1 MNRKNKKNKK
11 TLWIGCLLALLL
23 ISVFGIPRQTEAA
36 NSKKISSYSVTI
48 NNKNVKKKKYTMNT
62 GSTAQLRTTV
72 KPAQALKSVSYK
84 SSSSKVAKVDKKG
97 NITALKK
104 GMTKITITLK
114 AKNGKKQSTWV
125 KVKVNGTDTSKIQSY
140 AVTNEEKNASK
151 KTLKL
156 EKGKTTALK
165 VAIQPASA
173 RKSVSYKTSNKKIA
187 TVSGSGK
194 IKAKK
199 EGTAKITIT
208 IKAKNGKKYT
218 TWVKIK
224 VVKVNNT
231 RITGY
236 TVTSAGNNVDKQRLT
251 LDKGDSTKI
260 DVAVTPAV
268 AAKSIVMTSDNP
280 AAVGVDN
287 AGNIS
292 ARAAGNA
299 RITITMTP
307 KEGAVQT
314 TYVDVSVME
323 VIKYCLLMEKGTTS
337 PVQPDGFNGNLT
349 ATSSNPAIINV
360 VSGNTLHANAYGT
373 CEVIVTGMNQ
383 RAYITMTVP
392 DVSNSDSGAQLSLP
406 SMNSGWHTFTVFKQ
420 AARTYNEYSE
430 FLAGHGCA
438 NCTLTNMIRA
448 YAPAFATATPDTVIA
463 TIERQVAG
471 EEAWTENHVTKA
483 PDDQSPLSMYGISQ
497 ILSAA
502 GVRNTYVTKFNSN
515 MRDSSDGNAAADI
528 IAHLKTGNPVVFEAR
543 DYNRYTGQA
552 DGRWTKNYH
561 TLSLLGYFVDG
572 RVLLTDTAGR
582 GWYKPS
588 NGYYGGQRFKIV
600 DLKDPMSHMFSCENK
615 PNTIYFKG
623 TSKAGGYI
631 KVNP

>member
-1 MNRKNKKNKK
+1 MNRKNKK

-23 ISVFGIPRQTEAA
+23 ISVFGMPRQTEAA

-62 GSTAQLRTTV
+62 GSAAQLRTTV

-140 AVTNEEKNASK
+140 AVTNEEKNAKK

-236 TVTSAGNNVDKQRLT
+236 TVTSVGNNVDKQRLT

-307 KEGAVQT
+307 KEGTVQT

-349 ATSSNPAIINV
+349 AASSNPAIINV

-392 DVSNSDSGAQLSLP
+392 DVSNSASGAQLSLP

-448 YAPAFATATPDTVIA
+448 YAPAYATATPDSVIA

-543 DYNRYTGQA
+543 DYNRYTGQS

-623 TSKAGGYI
+623 TTKAGGYI

>member
-1 MNRKNKKNKK
+1 MNRTKRK
-11 TLWIGCLLALLL
+11 TLWLLSLLVL
-23 ISVFGIPRQTEAA
+23 LVLPVFAMPRQAEAA
-36 NSKKISSYSVTI
+36 NNKKISSYSVTI
-48 NNKNVKKKKYTMNT
+48 NNKNVKKKKYTMNSGT
-62 GSTAQLRTTV
+62 SVAIKTTV
-72 KPAQALKSVSYK
+72 KPAQALKSVTYK
-84 SSSSKVAKVDKKG
+84 SGNSKVAKVDKQG

-104 GMTKITITLK
+104 GVVKITITLK

-125 KVKVNGTDTSKIQSY
+125 KVQVNGVDTSKIKTY
-140 AVTNEEKNASK
+140 AVTNDGNNAKK
-151 KTLKL
+151 KTITL
-156 EKGKTTALK
+156 EKGKNTYLK
-165 VAIQPASA
+165 VDVNPTQA
-173 RKSVSYKTSNKKIA
+173 RKSVSFKSSNKKIA
-187 TVSGSGK
+187 TVNGSGK
-194 IKAKK
+194 ITAKK
-199 EGTAKITIT
+199 EGTAKLTVTIRPRSGKT
-208 IKAKNGKKYT
+208 IT
-218 TWVKIK
+218 TWVK
-224 VVKVNNT
+224 VKVIKINTT

-236 TVTSAGNNVDKQRLT
+236 SVTSGGANVDKQRLT
-251 LDKGDSTKI
+251 LDKGDSAKV

-268 AAKSIVMTSDNP
+268 ALKSLTFSSDNP
-280 AAVGVDN
+280 AVGVDG

-292 ARAAGNA
+292 AISAGNA
-299 RITITMTP
+299 RITIQMTP

-323 VIKYCLLMEKGTTS
+323 VVKYCLLMEKGTTCD
-337 PVQPDGFNGNLT
+337 VRPDGFGGTLT

-360 VSGNTLHANAYGT
+360 PYGNTLHANAYGT
-373 CEVIVTGMNQ
+373 CEIVVTGTNQ

-392 DVSNSDSGAQLSLP
+392 DVSAEASGSSLSLP

-420 AARTYNEYSE
+420 AARTYGDYSE
-430 FLAGHGCA
+430 FLAKHGCA
-438 NCTLTNMIRA
+438 NCTLTNMLRA

-463 TIERQVAG
+463 GIERQVAG
-471 EEAWTENHVTKA
+471 EEAWTENHVTKEMA
-483 PDDQSPLSMYGISQ
+483 DQSPVSMYGISQ

-502 GVRNTYVTKFNSN
+502 GVRNTYVWKFNSS
-515 MRDSSDGNAAADI
+515 MRDSNDADATADI

-543 DYNRYTGQA
+543 DYNRYTGSS
-552 DGRWTKNYH
+552 DGRWTNNYH

-600 DLKDPMSHMFSCENK
+600 DLKDPMSHMFSCENN

-623 TSKAGGYI
+623 TTKAGGYI

>member
-1 MNRKNKKNKK
+1 MNRKNKK

-23 ISVFGIPRQTEAA
+23 ISVFGMPRQTEAA

-62 GSTAQLRTTV
+62 GSVAQLRTTV

-125 KVKVNGTDTSKIQSY
+125 KIKVNGTDTSKIQSY
-140 AVTNEEKNASK
+140 AVTNEEKNAKK

-260 DVAVTPAV
+260 DVAVTPA
-268 AAKSIVMTSDNP
+268 AAVKSIVMTSDNP
-280 AAVGVDN
+280 TAVGVDN

-307 KEGAVQT
+307 KEGAVKT

-337 PVQPDGFNGNLT
+337 PVRPDGFNGDLT

-360 VSGNTLHANAYGT
+360 VSGNTLHANTYGT

-406 SMNSGWHTFTVFKQ
+406 SMNSGWHTFTVFRQ
-420 AARTYNEYSE
+420 AARTYGEYSE

-448 YAPAFATATPDTVIA
+448 YAPAYATATPDSVIA

-471 EEAWTENHVTKA
+471 EEAWTENHVTKV
-483 PDDQSPLSMYGISQ
+483 PDKQSPLSMYGISQ

-543 DYNRYTGQA
+543 DYNRYTGQP

-572 RVLLTDTAGR
+572 RVLLTDTASR

-623 TSKAGGYI
+623 TTRAGGYI

>member
-1 MNRKNKKNKK
+1 MNRKNKK

-23 ISVFGIPRQTEAA
+23 ISVFGMPRQTEAA

-62 GSTAQLRTTV
+62 GRVAHLRTTV
-72 KPAQALKSVSYK
+72 KPVKALKSVSYK

-125 KVKVNGTDTSKIQSY
+125 KVKVKGTDTSKIQSY
-140 AVTNEEKNASK
+140 AVTNKEKNAKK

-199 EGTAKITIT
+199 EGTAKLTIT
-208 IKAKNGKKYT
+208 INAKNGKNYT

-392 DVSNSDSGAQLSLP
+392 DVSNSASGAQLSLP
-406 SMNSGWHTFTVFKQ
+406 SMNSGWHTFTVFRQ
-420 AARTYNEYSE
+420 AARTYGEYSE

-448 YAPAFATATPDTVIA
+448 YAPAYATATPDSVIA

-471 EEAWTENHVTKA
+471 EEAWTENHVTKV
-483 PDDQSPLSMYGISQ
+483 PEKQNPLSMYGISQ

-543 DYNRYTGQA
+543 DYNRYTGQS

-623 TSKAGGYI
+623 TTKAGGYI

>member
-1 MNRKNKKNKK
+1 MNRKNKK

-23 ISVFGIPRQTEAA
+23 ISVFGMPRQTEAA

-97 NITALKK
+97 NITALKR

-165 VAIQPASA
+165 VAIQPTSA

-194 IKAKK
+194 ITAKK

-260 DVAVTPAV
+260 DVAVTPAA

-448 YAPAFATATPDTVIA
+448 YAPAFATATPDSVIA

>member
-1 MNRKNKKNKK
+1 MNRKNKK

-23 ISVFGIPRQTEAA
+23 ISVFGMPRQTEAA

-48 NNKNVKKKKYTMNT
+48 NNKNVKKKKFTMNT
-62 GSTAQLRTTV
+62 GSTAQLWTTV

-140 AVTNEEKNASK
+140 AVTNEERNAKK

-360 VSGNTLHANAYGT
+360 VSGNTLHANTYGT

-406 SMNSGWHTFTVFKQ
+406 SMNSGWHTFTVFRQ
-420 AARTYNEYSE
+420 AARTYGEYSE

-471 EEAWTENHVTKA
+471 EEAWTENHVTKV
-483 PDDQSPLSMYGISQ
+483 PEKQNPLSMYGISQ

-543 DYNRYTGQA
+543 DYNRYTGQS

-623 TSKAGGYI
+623 TTKAGGYI

>member
-1 MNRKNKKNKK
+1 MNRKNKK
-11 TLWIGCLLALLL
+11 TLWIGCLLALLF
-23 ISVFGIPRQTEAA
+23 ISVFGMPRQTEAA

-62 GSTAQLRTTV
+62 GSTAQLQTTV
-72 KPAQALKSVSYK
+72 KPAQALKSVSYR

-140 AVTNEEKNASK
+140 AVTNEEKNAK
-151 KTLKL
+151 RKTLKL

-194 IKAKK
+194 ITAKK

-337 PVQPDGFNGNLT
+337 LVQPDGFNGNLT

-448 YAPAFATATPDTVIA
+448 YAPAFATATPDSVIA

-543 DYNRYTGQA
+543 DYNRYTGQS

>member
-1 MNRKNKKNKK
+1 MNRKNKK

-23 ISVFGIPRQTEAA
+23 ISVFGMPRQTEAA
-36 NSKKISSYSVTI
+36 NSKKISSYNVTI

-62 GSTAQLRTTV
+62 GSTAQLQTTV
-72 KPAQALKSVSYK
+72 KPAQALKSVSYR

-114 AKNGKKQSTWV
+114 AQNGKKQSTWV

-140 AVTNEEKNASK
+140 AVTNEEKNAQK

-156 EKGKTTALK
+156 EKGKTTTLK

-194 IKAKK
+194 ITAKK

-236 TVTSAGNNVDKQRLT
+236 TVTSAGNNVDKQHLT

>member
-1 MNRKNKKNKK
+1 MNRKNKK

-23 ISVFGIPRQTEAA
+23 ISVFGMPRQTEAA
-36 NSKKISSYSVTI
+36 NSKKISSYNVTI

-62 GSTAQLRTTV
+62 GSTAQLQTTV
-72 KPAQALKSVSYK
+72 KPAQALKSVSYR

-114 AKNGKKQSTWV
+114 AQNGKKQSTWV

-140 AVTNEEKNASK
+140 AVTNEEKNAQK

-156 EKGKTTALK
+156 EKGKTTTLK

-194 IKAKK
+194 ITAKK

-236 TVTSAGNNVDKQRLT
+236 TVTSAGNNVDKQHLT

-543 DYNRYTGQA
+543 DYNRYTGQS

>member
-1 MNRKNKKNKK
+1 MNRKNKK

-23 ISVFGIPRQTEAA
+23 ISVFGMPRQTEAA
-36 NSKKISSYSVTI
+36 SSKKISSYSVTI

-62 GSTAQLRTTV
+62 GSAAQLRTTV

-97 NITALKK
+97 NITALKR

-337 PVQPDGFNGNLT
+337 PVRPDGFNGDLT

-406 SMNSGWHTFTVFKQ
+406 SMNSGWHTFTVFRQ

-483 PDDQSPLSMYGISQ
+483 QDDQSPLSMFGISQ

>member
-1 MNRKNKKNKK
+1 MNRKNKK

-23 ISVFGIPRQTEAA
+23 ISVFGMPRQTEAA
-36 NSKKISSYSVTI
+36 NSKKISSYSVMI

-97 NITALKK
+97 NITALKR

-231 RITGY
+231 RITDY
-236 TVTSAGNNVDKQRLT
+236 TVTSAGNNVDKQRLP

-543 DYNRYTGQA
+543 DYNRYTGQS